1 MRSASLSESEIS
13 QQLKQFI
20 CTELMNRPSYPLEDD
35 EPLISGGLI
44 DSFCL
49 AQIGVFIELRFG
61 VYISDTDLTVASMD
75 TMNLIIARVLQR

>member
-75 TMNLIIARVLQR
+75 TVNLIIARVLQR